1 MARTIR
7 PVRGSTASA
16 ALAALSAACAF
27 FTHGAVAGDPTSI
40 RDERGKS
47 LLLPEPSRT
56 PSGLLYE
63 WPYEV
68 LPPARF
74 GGDWSY
80 RLATE
85 FGVLRGE
92 GDAPQ
97 IRNYGDYRDGFV
109 LNHFSFGLERAASA
123 HYFDLTAGAVGRDDQ
138 HYRASFGRHGDFRGS
153 VFFIQTPTSFTDR
166 ARTVFQG
173 AGSGNLTLVPG
184 LTPGNNTGA
193 QVNAALQSASPF
205 AIGFTRRKAGLD
217 VDVTPDANWRF
228 YARYAQ
234 DRKDG
239 TRASGGASST
249 PGTPFAETIE
259 PIDYKTHEVL
269 AGMQWAGDAFQANLA
284 YAGSFFRN
292 GIGTLT
298 WENPLTVGD
307 PAVMQR
313 GRTDLY
319 PDNDSHNLKLDLGA
333 TLPMRGRVSGG
344 VSWGRMTQDDDLI
357 APTVNSGTLGSVD
370 LARWNSTAALSQKS
384 ADARIDTRLT
394 HVSASFAP
402 LRDLSL
408 QAKWRRYEESNKTRY
423 AAFNPQTGQ
432 SGYLGLDGAVNN
444 IVPDNIFRAQLS
456 SIPFECDKA
465 NHGLEGDYQLL
476 RRTNLT
482 LGYERE
488 NNECRYREA
497 ARTVEKRYRVGL
509 NNRDLAWAT
518 IRLSYEHA
526 RRTGG
531 DYNYD
536 PNAAFYAPSASL
548 DTPATLAQLRKYD
561 LADRE
566 QRALNARVNFLLRS
580 DMDLAVAGKVQS
592 NEYGAAYGRLDERK
606 YAFNL
611 EWNWQPRPSASAYA
625 HYGLERARNRMAS
638 INDDPAG
645 YLSGDPNAGGAV
657 YPLANRWDEE
667 SHDDTHTVGLGFRY
681 AFGGAVLEAGY
692 TYLYSPYRTRYS
704 FASSGAIAGGAAAA
718 LAAGEGMPDMRF
730 RQNTLEASLRFAL
743 DRNSALRFYY
753 RYDRAA
759 FEDWHYD
766 GLPLV
771 LGSEAVFLGAGPRS
785 YSASLVGLLYQ
796 YAPH

>member
-1 MARTIR
+1 
-7 PVRGSTASA
+7 
-16 ALAALSAACAF
+16 
-27 FTHGAVAGDPTSI
+27 
-40 RDERGKS
+40 
-47 LLLPEPSRT
+47 
-56 PSGLLYE
+56 
-63 WPYEV
+63 
-68 LPPARF
+68 
-74 GGDWSY
+74 
-80 RLATE
+80 
-85 FGVLRGE
+85 
-92 GDAPQ
+92 
-97 IRNYGDYRDGFV
+97 
-109 LNHFSFGLERAASA
+109 
-123 HYFDLTAGAVGRDDQ
+123 
-138 HYRASFGRHGDFRGS
+138 
-153 VFFIQTPTSFTDR
+153 
-166 ARTVFQG
+166 
-173 AGSGNLTLVPG
+173 
-184 LTPGNNTGA
+184 
-193 QVNAALQSASPF
+193 
-205 AIGFTRRKAGLD
+205 
-217 VDVTPDANWRF
+217 
-228 YARYAQ
+228 
-234 DRKDG
+234 
-239 TRASGGASST
+239 
-249 PGTPFAETIE
+249 
-259 PIDYKTHEVL
+259 
-269 AGMQWAGDAFQANLA
+269 
-284 YAGSFFRN
+284 
-292 GIGTLT
+292 
-298 WENPLTVGD
+298 
-307 PAVMQR
+307 
-313 GRTDLY
+313 
-319 PDNDSHNLKLDLGA
+319 
-333 TLPMRGRVSGG
+333 
-344 VSWGRMTQDDDLI
+344 
-357 APTVNSGTLGSVD
+357 
-370 LARWNSTAALSQKS
+370 
-384 ADARIDTRLT
+384 
-394 HVSASFAP
+394 
-402 LRDLSL
+402 
-408 QAKWRRYEESNKTRY
+408 
-423 AAFNPQTGQ
+423 
-432 SGYLGLDGAVNN
+432 
-444 IVPDNIFRAQLS
+444 
-456 SIPFECDKA
+456 
-465 NHGLEGDYQLL
+465 
-476 RRTNLT
+476 
-482 LGYERE
+482 
-488 NNECRYREA
+488 
-497 ARTVEKRYRVGL
+497 VEKRYRVGL

-657 YPLANRWDEE
+657 YPFANRWDEE